1 MICLNM
7 KTPIPLRK
15 GDLIALASPA
25 RKISREEL
33 LPAMQILEE
42 AGFSVRMDEEVFLE
56 DHQFAG
62 TDDQRAAHFQRLLDD
77 PSVKVILC
85 TRGGYGS
92 MRLLGKLDF
101 SNFVH
106 HPKWIAGY
114 SDITALHAHLHQM
127 GIKSLHSTMPVNFIT
142 NTPEALQSLF
152 DALKGKNPEFEIN
165 HHALNRKGTAE
176 GILTGGNLS
185 ILYSLAG
192 SADFPDLSGKILFIE
207 DLDEYLYHI
216 DRMMLSLKRTRAF
229 DGLAGLI
236 VGGLTEM
243 KDNAV
248 PFGKSA
254 EEIVNEHIAEY
265 SFPVC
270 FGFPAGHFPD
280 NRTLIFGQKY
290 RLSVG
295 SSSQL
300 AVI

>member
-1 MICLNM
+1 M

-33 LPAMQILEE
+33 LPAMQILEV
-42 AGFSVRMDEEVFLE
+42 AGFSVRMDEEVYLQ
-56 DHQFAG
+56 DQQFAG
-62 TDDQRAAHFQRLLDD
+62 TDDQRSAHFQRLMDD
-77 PSVKVILC
+77 PSVKAILC
-85 TRGGYGS
+85 SRGGYGS

-101 SNFVH
+101 SQFVH

-127 GIKSLHSTMPVNFIT
+127 GIKSLHSTMPVNFAS

-152 DALKGKNPEFEIN
+152 DALKGKNPDFEIN
-165 HHALNRKGTAE
+165 HHTLNRKGTAE

-192 SADFPDLSGKILFIE
+192 SADFPDLRGKILFIE

-216 DRMMLSLKRTRAF
+216 DRMMLSLKRAGAF
-229 DGLAGLI
+229 EGLAGMV

-243 KDNAV
+243 KDNPI

-280 NRTLIFGQKY
+280 NRCLIFGQKY
-290 RLSVG
+290 QLSIG
-295 SSSQL
+295 KTSLLSM
-300 AVI
+300 I

>member
-1 MICLNM
+1 M

-42 AGFSVRMDEEVFLE
+42 AGFSVRMDEEIFLE
-56 DHQFAG
+56 DHQYAG
-62 TDDQRAAHFQRLLDD
+62 TDDQRAAHFQRLMDD
-77 PSVKVILC
+77 PSVKAILC
-85 TRGGYGS
+85 SRGGYGS

-101 SNFVH
+101 SQFVH

-127 GIKSLHSTMPVNFIT
+127 GIKSLHSTMPVNFAG
-142 NTPEALQSLF
+142 NTSEALQSLF
-152 DALKGKNPEFEIN
+152 DALKGKN
-165 HHALNRKGTAE
+165 HHTLNRKGTAE

-192 SADFPDLSGKILFIE
+192 SADFPDLRGKILFIE

-270 FGFPAGHFPD
+270 F
-280 NRTLIFGQKY
+280 
-290 RLSVG
+290 
-295 SSSQL
+295 
-300 AVI
+300 